1 MHKILG
7 NECYATLRPAATMA
21 KPTPMNAVSKLGR
34 VPLGAGCVH
43 TLGARVLMRMIAEE
57 LHPLERLAIAAQ
69 GPGLPQS
76 GARCP
81 CGMADEAVHA
91 AIETIRDTA
100 PLEEA
105 CLDIPSPPIHARTG
119 PF

>member
-1 MHKILG
+1 
-7 NECYATLRPAATMA
+7 
-21 KPTPMNAVSKLGR
+21 MNAVSKLGR
-34 VPLGAGCVH
+34 VTLGAGCVH

-57 LHPLERLAIAAQ
+57 LHPLELLAITAQ

-76 GARCP
+76 GARCS

-91 AIETIRDTA
+91 AIETIRDA
-100 PLEEA
+100 APPLEA
-105 CLDIPSPPIHARTG
+105 RLYIPSSPIHAGTG

>member
-1 MHKILG
+1 M
-7 NECYATLRPAATMA
+7 
-21 KPTPMNAVSKLGR
+21 
-34 VPLGAGCVH
+34 
-43 TLGARVLMRMIAEE
+43 GARVLMRMIAEE

-81 CGMADEAVHA
+81 CGMADEAAHA
-91 AIETIRDTA
+91 AIEAIRDAA
-100 PLEEA
+100 PLEKA
-105 CLDIPSPPIHARTG
+105 RLDNPSSPIHAGTG